1 MPQNTNLLA
10 ESFCQFVQ
18 KQFNTSNFI
27 PLHVP
32 TLNGNEE
39 KYVLEAIQSTFV
51 STVGQKVVD
60 FENQMAGFL
69 GVKHA
74 VAMVNGTAALH
85 MALVASGVKPDTEV
99 LTQPLSFVATTN
111 AIHYANAHPVFLDVD
126 ETSMSLCPKKLAHWL
141 ADNVEMQNGQPVNKY
156 TNRVISAC
164 VPMHT
169 FGFIGDIEAIIKACE
184 TYNIPVVE
192 DAAESLGSTL
202 NGRHA
207 GTFGVCAA
215 ISFNGNKIMTTGG
228 GGMLVTNN
236 DDIAK
241 LARHLSTT
249 AKQPHKWEYVHD
261 MVGYNYRMPNL
272 NAALGVAQLEQ
283 MPEFMHAKR
292 QLAERYSEFF
302 ANSDIEFVTEPEGC
316 KANYW
321 LCTIKLADKEQRE
334 AFLSYTNA
342 RGIMTRPAWQLLNKL
357 QPYQHCTH
365 GDLSVAEKLV
375 ERLVNIPSSVI
386 A

>member
-1 MPQNTNLLA
+1 MPQNINSLA

-18 KQFNTSNFI
+18 KQFNTTDFI

-39 KYVLEAIQSTFV
+39 KYVVDAIRSTFV
-51 STVGQKVVD
+51 STVGQRVID
-60 FENQMAGFL
+60 FEKQMAAFL

-85 MALVASGVKPDTEV
+85 MALVASGVKPDTDV
-99 LTQPLSFVATTN
+99 ITQPLSFVATAN
-111 AIHYANAHPVFLDVD
+111 AIQYANAHPVFLDVE
-126 ETSMSLCPKKLAHWL
+126 ETSMSLCPEKLAAWL
-141 ADNVEMQNGQPVNKY
+141 TNNVVMQDGLPVNKLS
-156 TNRVISAC
+156 NRMVSAC

-169 FGFIGDIEAIIKACE
+169 FGFIGDIEAIIKVCE
-184 TYNIPVVE
+184 PYNIPVVE

-228 GGMLVTNN
+228 GGMLVTDN
-236 DDIAK
+236 DDIAS

-283 MPEFMHAKR
+283 VPAFMQAKR

-302 ANSDIEFVTEPEGC
+302 ANTDIEFVTEPEGC
-316 KANYW
+316 EANYW
-321 LCTIKLADKEQRE
+321 LCTVKLASKEQRDV
-334 AFLSYTNA
+334 FLAYTNEH
-342 RGIMTRPAWQLLNKL
+342 GIMTRPAWQLLHQL
-357 QPYQHCTH
+357 VPYKHCQH
-365 GDLSVAEKLV
+365 GDLSVAENLV
-375 ERLVNIPSSVI
+375 ERLVNIPSSVLV
-386 A
+386 